1 MTKQDVFNQVSER
14 TGIDGLTS
22 RFVIESFFEV
32 IKESLTAGEPIYIR
46 TFGSFILKGRAQKV
60 GRNISQNT
68 ALTIAAHTIPAFK
81 PSLEFTNQVR
91 GQETTNKTKKVT
103 V

>member
-1 MTKQDVFNQVSER
+1 MTKQDVFDQVSER

-32 IKESLTAGEPIYIR
+32 VKDALTEGKPIYIR

-68 ALTIAAHTIPAFK
+68 AVTIAAHVVPSFK
-81 PSLEFTNQVR
+81 PSRDFTDQVK
-91 GQETTNKTKKVT
+91 GQKMTVEKKKEKS
-103 V
+103 